1 MQHLQPHR
9 VSTIAAVTA
18 AAMLVFNGI
27 ASAQIP
33 SAGLVVNE
41 GAEVQVTSA
50 PIRTAQRYRAAQW
63 LLDVLPDKA
72 PNRDDEFIYGDD
84 TAFLSI
90 FWMSY
95 SPIVML
101 ILWFIGDWL
110 MRWFRK
116 LRIFFHS
123 RSQDIFKLKLEQ
135 VPTWASL
142 VALRAALAST
152 RGACPASRRIP
163 ASMAT
168 DSAVL
173 LSRMNWDTAISAVTT
188 VCRTV
193 RPQRLP
199 LVGWLDD

>member
-110 MRWFRK
+110 MRWFRNCAY
-116 LRIFFHS
+116 FFILHPKTYF
-123 RSQDIFKLKLEQ
+123 QAE
-135 VPTWASL
+135 T
-142 VALRAALAST
+142 RAAAHMGVVGGSQGSLGVHPMGIAT
-152 RGACPASRRIP
+152 DRGLDDH
-163 ASMAT
+163 

-188 VCRTV
+188 VCRHCTTTTIA
-193 RPQRLP
+193 PGRLT
-199 LVGWLDD
+199 